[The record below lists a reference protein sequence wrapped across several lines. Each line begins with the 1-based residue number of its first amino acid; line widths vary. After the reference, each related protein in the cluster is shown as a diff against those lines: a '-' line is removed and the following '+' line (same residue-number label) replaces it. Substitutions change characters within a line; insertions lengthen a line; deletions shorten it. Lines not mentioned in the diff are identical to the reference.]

1 MKKIINTLAAFVAAF
16 SAFVACQSVEI
27 ENPVEENKPEEVAPV
42 QVVKTYTF
50 AIVNDND
57 ATKTVIGDDGV
68 NKFAEWEDGDH
79 LAYLINDS
87 GSTYSEVEVGGSS
100 VTFNVTGA
108 LTAGNYLFAWYP
120 NYEATEAGSTEAK
133 FNVPYAQTQDVSTG
147 YDLDAF
153 PMVAKP
159 IEVTSD
165 MLEGYDP
172 DADNTKP
179 LADVRFANLGSL
191 INFKVF
197 SSIDTYQAEKVISV
211 TFDAGTDNIA
221 GTYAVD
227 LMGIDFD
234 NEESLVLRSS
244 QSTSPLE
251 KGSSIITTT
260 LSAEQSLSTHTTKG
274 TALDV
279 YMTVIPGS
287 YSGHVVVLTD
297 KAAYTYTISSPKVF
311 ARGSINTLGLDLNK
325 AGSTAIRQTPVSW
338 DLTTATYNTPTS
350 ATIVTWENDVVDM
363 VATKESSTTDANSYL
378 GGDANSRT
386 SSRFYKDSKLTF
398 TPKFGARILR
408 VSYSATT
415 TGYASALGNSSWSN
429 AHASASEKIVT
440 IETDDPASAFYATIG
455 ATTGSDGV
463 KVFYYGATDP
473 ALSGASLARTS
484 PLSGN
489 ETSTLSPRN
498 LTNIT
503 YSVISAP
510 AFVDGENI
518 SFAGNVMTVPFL
530 NNKTLDAQ
538 DGTITVRATG
548 DEGTADAE
556 IAVSQSASVFTASS
570 TDDINIAWNDQTT
583 KTITFTSSF
592 ALTDSNITNDNDTDF
607 SASFAA
613 GANPDEYVLSIAAND
628 DNESGDYYLATISVS
643 RDGLSP
649 ISIDVFQAYSGGTT
663 PLSAPSNV
671 KITAMTANSF
681 NASWNAVTNADGYH
695 WVLSTEAD
703 PDDVDDGNTKAF
715 GDIASGSTTTL
726 SKTGLTGDSVLA
738 GKTSYYFHIYAK
750 GSGSWSNS
758 DPTTVGKGYMI
769 IDGSTLTSTA
779 TTVVSDQTYYTN
791 FTVTFSDGAKSQA
804 SSGSNKFSTNAAI
817 LIGKNGK
824 YINNNKC
831 ATPGE
836 ITKFEIF
843 YNDGAAAK
851 ATYGVRFSSSAI
863 ASYATGT
870 NTYEVSS
877 TTLNGVFDCSSKLPS
892 NAKYFWYQ
900 VTNANNTQVQFRI
913 LYTPE

>member
-1 MKKIINTLAAFVAAF
+1 MKKIINTLAAFVAISLAV
-16 SAFVACQSVEI
+16 AACQTVEI
-27 ENPVEENKPEEVAPV
+27 ENPAEENKPEEVTPV
-42 QVVKTYTF
+42 QVMNTYTF
-50 AIVNDND
+50 AIVNDNN

-108 LTAGNYLFAWYP
+108 LTAGDYLFAWYP
-120 NYEATEAGSTEAK
+120 NYEATEASSTVAK

-159 IEVTSD
+159 IEVTSS
-165 MLEGYDP
+165 MLEGYNP
-172 DADNTKP
+172 DADNSKP

-211 TFDAGTDNIA
+211 TFDAGTDYIA

-227 LMGIDFD
+227 LTGIDFD
-234 NEESLVLRSS
+234 DEASLVLRSS

-378 GGDANSRT
+378 GGANNRT

-415 TGYASALGNSSWSN
+415 TSYASALGNSSWSN

-530 NNKTLDAQ
+530 NNKTLDAK

-592 ALTDSNITNDNDTDF
+592 ALTDSNISNDNTTDF
-607 SASFAA
+607 SASFAV
-613 GANPDEYVLSIAAND
+613 GVNPNEYILSIAANA
-628 DNESGDYYLATISVS
+628 DNESGDFNLATISVS
-643 RDGLSP
+643 RDGLTAVD
-649 ISIDVFQAYSGGTT
+649 IDVYQAYNGGTT
-663 PLSAPSNV
+663 PLSAPANV
-671 KITAMTANSF
+671 TITAMSTGGFSAKWDDNGDADGFSWWLSTDAPLDF
-681 NASWNAVTNADGYH
+681 DGTNHIVASGNQDDATPADGKYTLNASVA
-695 WVLSTEAD
+695 
-703 PDDVDDGNTKAF
+703 
-715 GDIASGSTTTL
+715 
-726 SKTGLTGDSVLA
+726 LTG
-738 GKTSYYFHIYAK
+738 KTTYYIYVKAE
-750 GSGSWSNS
+750 GSGSWTDS
-758 DPTTVGKGYMI
+758 DYGVDYKAYMI
-769 IDGSTLTSTA
+769 LDGSWLTSTA
-779 TTVVSDQTYYTN
+779 TSGTSTDKTVN
-791 FTVTFSDGAKSQA
+791 AFTLTFGSGAKQQSVPRTA
-804 SSGSNKFSTNAAI
+804 TNYFTNDSGAMLIPSGSYVYNKTAI
-817 LIGKNGK
+817 
-824 YINNNKC
+824 
-831 ATPGE
+831 PGV
-836 ITKFEIF
+836 IAKFEI
-843 YNDGAAAK
+843 YANKNASTGTTA
-851 ATYGVRFSSSAI
+851 GVMFSSTSI
-863 ASYATGT
+863 AAY
-870 NTYEVSS
+870 SS
-877 TTLNGVFDCSSKLPS
+877 SGAYSHNLNPADAVYDCSEYLVTNS
-892 NAKYFWYQ
+892 KYFWCSISSK
-900 VTNANNTQVQFRI
+900 NAQVQFRI